1 MNIYRDRQ
9 VKKLC
14 VFLSLCGLIFLIWG
28 LGIYQY
34 QGKNVQRIFLEH
46 DRAVVSSLL
55 ENGVSKDIIAKSIT
69 NDIENN
75 KGKEFLMNIGMTE
88 KTALK
93 YFPFLSEFQ
102 KSVGTLMLLRSIF
115 LIGSLASAIF
125 VFFYKREKLYQH
137 AIQTIARFTEGDFS
151 CRLSQ
156 KSEGTLYRLLSS
168 VDQLSLMLQSKG
180 EVERNGKEFLKN
192 TISDISHQLR
202 TPLSALLM
210 YHEIMSDEPDNI
222 ETVKEYLD
230 KTGAS
235 LQRMEQLIQSMLKIT
250 RLDAGSIIFEKRC
263 CLLSDLIECSVQE
276 LTTRAENESKDIV
289 IDGPSDDAIVCDWE
303 WTCEALGNIV
313 KNALDHTDNIKG
325 KIHITWEYTPT
336 MVRIFISDNGTGIS
350 QKDLHHIFKRFYRSK
365 KSVDIPG
372 IGLGLPL
379 AKSIIEGQGG
389 ILSVESRLGE
399 GTTFII
405 SFLTEL

>member
-1 MNIYRDRQ
+1 MNIYRDGQ

-14 VFLSLCGLIFLIWG
+14 VFLSLCALIFLIWG
-28 LGIYQY
+28 VGIYQY
-34 QGKNVQRIFLEH
+34 QGKSVQRIFLEH

-55 ENGVSKDIIAKSIT
+55 ENGVPKDIIAISIT

-75 KGKEFLMNIGMTE
+75 KGKEFLVSIGITE

-93 YFPFLSEFQ
+93 YFSFLSVFQ
-102 KSVGTLMLLRSIF
+102 KNVGTFTLLRSVF
-115 LIGSLASAIF
+115 LIGSFALGIS
-125 VFFYKREKLYQH
+125 VFFYKREMLYQH
-137 AIQTIARFTEGDFS
+137 AIQTIARFTDGDFS

-180 EVERNGKEFLKN
+180 EVERSGKEFLKN

-222 ETVKEYLD
+222 ETIKEYLD
-230 KTGAS
+230 KTGTS

-263 CLLSDLIECSVQE
+263 CLLSDLIGCSVQE
-276 LTTRAENESKDIV
+276 LTTRAENEGKDIV
-289 IDGPSDDAIVCDWE
+289 IVGPSDEAIVCDWE
-303 WTCEALGNIV
+303 WTCEAVGNIV
-313 KNALDHTDNIKG
+313 KNALDHTDNMKG
-325 KIHITWEYTPT
+325 KIQITWEYTPI

-350 QKDLHHIFKRFYRSK
+350 QQDLHHIFKRFYRSK
-365 KSVDIPG
+365 KSVNIPG

>member
-1 MNIYRDRQ
+1 
-9 VKKLC
+9 
-14 VFLSLCGLIFLIWG
+14 
-28 LGIYQY
+28 
-34 QGKNVQRIFLEH
+34 
-46 DRAVVSSLL
+46 
-55 ENGVSKDIIAKSIT
+55 
-69 NDIENN
+69 
-75 KGKEFLMNIGMTE
+75 
-88 KTALK
+88 
-93 YFPFLSEFQ
+93 
-102 KSVGTLMLLRSIF
+102 
-115 LIGSLASAIF
+115 
-125 VFFYKREKLYQH
+125 
-137 AIQTIARFTEGDFS
+137 
-151 CRLSQ
+151 
-156 KSEGTLYRLLSS
+156 
-168 VDQLSLMLQSKG
+168 MLQSKG

-222 ETVKEYLD
+222 KTVKEYLD

-289 IDGPSDDAIVCDWE
+289 IDGPSGEVIVCDWE

-325 KIHITWEYTPT
+325 KVHITWEYTPT

-365 KSVDIPG
+365 RSVDIPG

>member
-14 VFLSLCGLIFLIWG
+14 VFLSLCGLFFLIWG
-28 LGIYQY
+28 MGIYQY
-34 QGKNVQRIFLEH
+34 QGKNVQRIFLKH

-75 KGKEFLMNIGMTE
+75 KGKEFLVNIGMTE

-93 YFPFLSEFQ
+93 YFPLLSEFQ

>member
-9 VKKLC
+9 VKKFC
-14 VFLSLCGLIFLIWG
+14 FFLSTCGVIFLIWG
-28 LGIYQY
+28 MGIYQY

-69 NDIENN
+69 NDIQNN
-75 KGKEFLMNIGMTE
+75 KGKEFLVNIGMTE

-93 YFPFLSEFQ
+93 YFPILLEFQ
-102 KSVGTLMLLRSIF
+102 KSVGTLMLLRSVF

-222 ETVKEYLD
+222 KTVKEYLD

-289 IDGPSDDAIVCDWE
+289 IDGPSGEVIVCDRE

-325 KIHITWEYTPT
+325 KVHITWEYTPT

-350 QKDLHHIFKRFYRSK
+350 PKDLHHIFKRFYRSK

>member
-9 VKKLC
+9 VKKFC
-14 VFLSLCGLIFLIWG
+14 FFLSTCGVIFLIWG
-28 LGIYQY
+28 MGIYQY

-69 NDIENN
+69 NDIQNN
-75 KGKEFLMNIGMTE
+75 KGKEFLVNIGMTE

-93 YFPFLSEFQ
+93 YFPILSEFQ
-102 KSVGTLMLLRSIF
+102 KSVGTLMLLRSVF

-137 AIQTIARFTEGDFS
+137 AIQTIARFNEGDFS

-250 RLDAGSIIFEKRC
+250 RLDAGSIIFEKKC

-289 IDGPSDDAIVCDWE
+289 IDGPSGEVIVCDWE

-325 KIHITWEYTPT
+325 KVHITWEYTPT

-365 KSVDIPG
+365 RSVDIPG

>member
-14 VFLSLCGLIFLIWG
+14 VILSACGVIFLIWG
-28 LGIYQY
+28 MGIYQY

-69 NDIENN
+69 NDIQNN
-75 KGKEFLMNIGMTE
+75 KGKEFLVNIGMTE

-93 YFPFLSEFQ
+93 YFPVLSEFQ
-102 KSVGTLMLLRSIF
+102 KSVGTLMLSRSVF
-115 LIGSLASAIF
+115 LIGSLALAIF

-168 VDQLSLMLQSKG
+168 VDQLSLMLQSKS

-289 IDGPSDDAIVCDWE
+289 IDGPSDEVIVCDWE

-325 KIHITWEYTPT
+325 KVHITWEYTPT

-389 ILSVESRLGE
+389 ILSVESRLSE

>member
-14 VFLSLCGLIFLIWG
+14 VFLSLYGLLFLIWG
-28 LGIYQY
+28 MGIYQY
-34 QGKNVQRIFLEH
+34 QGRNVQRIFLEH

-75 KGKEFLMNIGMTE
+75 KGKEFLVNIGMTE

-93 YFPFLSEFQ
+93 YFPLLSEFQ

-180 EVERNGKEFLKN
+180 EVERNGKDFLKN

>member
-9 VKKLC
+9 VKKFC
-14 VFLSLCGLIFLIWG
+14 FFLSTCGVIFLIWG
-28 LGIYQY
+28 MGIYQY

-69 NDIENN
+69 NDIQNN
-75 KGKEFLMNIGMTE
+75 KGKKFLVNIGMTE

-93 YFPFLSEFQ
+93 YFPILSEFQ
-102 KSVGTLMLLRSIF
+102 KSVGTLMLLRSVF

-222 ETVKEYLD
+222 KTVKEYLD

-289 IDGPSDDAIVCDWE
+289 IDGPSGEVIVCDWE

-325 KIHITWEYTPT
+325 KVHITWEYTPT

-365 KSVDIPG
+365 RSVDIPG

>member
-14 VFLSLCGLIFLIWG
+14 VFLSACGVIFLIWG
-28 LGIYQY
+28 MGIYQY

-46 DRAVVSSLL
+46 DSAVVSSLL
-55 ENGVSKDIIAKSIT
+55 ENGVPKDIIAISIT
-69 NDIENN
+69 NDIQNN
-75 KGKEFLMNIGMTE
+75 KGKEFLVNIGMTE

-93 YFPFLSEFQ
+93 YFPILSEFQ
-102 KSVGTLMLLRSIF
+102 KRVGTLILLRSVF
-115 LIGSLASAIF
+115 LIGSLALAIF
-125 VFFYKREKLYQH
+125 IFFYKREKLYQH

-202 TPLSALLM
+202 TPLAALLM

-222 ETVKEYLD
+222 ETVKEYLN

-289 IDGPSDDAIVCDWE
+289 IDGPSGEVIVCDWE

>member
-9 VKKLC
+9 VKKFC
-14 VFLSLCGLIFLIWG
+14 FFLSTCGVIFLIWG
-28 LGIYQY
+28 MGIYQY

-69 NDIENN
+69 NDIQNN
-75 KGKEFLMNIGMTE
+75 KGKEFLVNIGMTE

-93 YFPFLSEFQ
+93 YFPILSEFQ
-102 KSVGTLMLLRSIF
+102 KSVGTLMLLRSVF

-222 ETVKEYLD
+222 KTVKEYLD

-289 IDGPSDDAIVCDWE
+289 IDGPSGEVIVCDWE

-325 KIHITWEYTPT
+325 KVHITWEYTPT

-365 KSVDIPG
+365 RSVDIPG

>member
-28 LGIYQY
+28 MGIYQY
-34 QGKNVQRIFLEH
+34 QGKNVQRIFLKH

-75 KGKEFLMNIGMTE
+75 KGKEFLVNIGMTE

-93 YFPFLSEFQ
+93 YFPLLSEFQ

-115 LIGSLASAIF
+115 WIGSLASAIF

-137 AIQTIARFTEGDFS
+137 AIQTIARFTEGDFT

-180 EVERNGKEFLKN
+180 EVERSGKEFLKN

>member
-14 VFLSLCGLIFLIWG
+14 VILSACGVIFLIWG
-28 LGIYQY
+28 MGIYQY

-69 NDIENN
+69 NDIQNN
-75 KGKEFLMNIGMTE
+75 KGKEFLVNIGMTE

-93 YFPFLSEFQ
+93 YFPVLSEFQ
-102 KSVGTLMLLRSIF
+102 KSVGTLMLSRSVF
-115 LIGSLASAIF
+115 LIGSLALAIF

-168 VDQLSLMLQSKG
+168 VDQLSLMLQSKS

-289 IDGPSDDAIVCDWE
+289 IDGPSDEVIVCDWE

-313 KNALDHTDNIKG
+313 NNALDHTDNIKG
-325 KIHITWEYTPT
+325 KVHITWEYTPT

-389 ILSVESRLGE
+389 ILSVESRLSE

>member
-9 VKKLC
+9 VKKFC
-14 VFLSLCGLIFLIWG
+14 FFLSTCGVIFLIWG
-28 LGIYQY
+28 MGIYQY

-69 NDIENN
+69 NDIQNN
-75 KGKEFLMNIGMTE
+75 KGKEFLVNIGMTE

-93 YFPFLSEFQ
+93 YFPILSEFQ
-102 KSVGTLMLLRSIF
+102 KSVGTLMLLRSVF

-222 ETVKEYLD
+222 KTVKEYLD

-289 IDGPSDDAIVCDWE
+289 IDGPSGEVIVCDWE

-325 KIHITWEYTPT
+325 KVHITWEYTPT

-350 QKDLHHIFKRFYRSK
+350 PKDLHHIFKRFYRSK